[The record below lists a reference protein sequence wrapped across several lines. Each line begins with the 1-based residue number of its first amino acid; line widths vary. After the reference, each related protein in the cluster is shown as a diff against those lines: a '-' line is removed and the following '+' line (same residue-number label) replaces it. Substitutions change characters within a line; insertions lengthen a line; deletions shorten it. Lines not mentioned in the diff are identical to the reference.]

1 MHSLGFIETVGL
13 VAAMEAA
20 DAMTKAAYVQLH
32 NVQYVACG
40 MITLTVTGDLA
51 SVQAAVEAGCA
62 AVRRLP
68 GGTLLAHNVIGRPEY
83 DINVFAKKE
92 KSCCIPQKKKS
103 SCCSSSKVQ
112 VEGKIQTQA
121 SNATAEDTKK

>member
-51 SVQAAVEAGCA
+51 SVQAAVHAGCA
-62 AVRRLP
+62 AVQRLP
-68 GGTLLAHNVIGRPEY
+68 GGTVVASNVIARPEY
-83 DINVFAKKE
+83 DIAVFAKKE
-92 KSCCIPQKKKS
+92 KSCCIPQKKKA
-103 SCCSSSKVQ
+103 SCYSTSKTLL
-112 VEGKIQTQA
+112 EEKPQT
-121 SNATAEDTKK
+121 

>member
-32 NVQYVACG
+32 NVQYVSCG

-51 SVQAAVEAGCA
+51 SVQAAVEAGRA
-62 AVRRLP
+62 AVQRLP
-68 GGTLLAHNVIGRPEY
+68 GGTVLATNVIGRPEY
-83 DINVFAKKE
+83 DIDVFAKKE

-103 SCCSSSKVQ
+103 SCCSTSKVQ
-112 VEGKIQTQA
+112 VEEKVQTQPHG
-121 SNATAEDTKK
+121 AETKNTKK